1 MTQNQFIRLNMINI
15 ALYQP
20 DIPQNTA
27 AIIRL
32 CSCLGAN
39 LEIIEPC
46 GFRLDDIKI
55 KRIAMD
61 YLENCKIIR
70 HKSIQEFFEIKK
82 KSRIILMTTKA
93 NKMYHTFNFKN
104 KDTILFGR
112 ESKGVPK
119 FIHKKSFK
127 NLKIP
132 MLKNARSLNIATS
145 AAITLSEA
153 LRQTEFIDD

>member
-1 MTQNQFIRLNMINI
+1 MFNI

-32 CSCLGAN
+32 CSCFDAT

-46 GFRLDDIKI
+46 GFHLDD
-55 KRIAMD
+55 KRLKKVAMD
-61 YLENCKIIR
+61 YL
-70 HKSIQEFFEIKK
+70 HKSQIITYKSYNDFMINKK

-93 NKMYHTFNFKN
+93 KKNYTNFKFKP
-104 KDTILFGR
+104 KDTLLFGR
-112 ESKGVPK
+112 ESQGVPK
-119 FIHKKSFK
+119 IVHNKSYDR
-127 NLKIP
+127 LKIP
-132 MLKNARSLNIATS
+132 IKKTSRSLNIVTA

-153 LRQTEFIDD
+153 LRQN